1 LPGFDVIEDNVL
13 SENDVM
19 FYGMNGNVIDTLI
32 AIAHFHAVSVFLYD
46 SKGSF
51 NPRPERFKLL
61 VDDVVR

>member
-1 LPGFDVIEDNVL
+1 
-13 SENDVM
+13 M
-19 FYGMNGNVIDTLI
+19 FYGMNGNVIDILI